1 VSEKSRFPPRRR
13 IAAKGGVMFERLFKL
28 KEHGTTVSQEV
39 VGGLTT
45 FMTMAYIIFVQPAV
59 LSAAGMN
66 FGAVMV
72 ATCISSAFAIFL
84 MAFIANYP
92 IALAPAMGHNF
103 FFVYTICLAMGVPWQ
118 TALGANFISG
128 AVFIILSF
136 FGFREALVNAIP
148 NSLKQAIAVGIG
160 LFIALIGFQ
169 WAGIVTYTPG
179 TIVGLGDIHSAP
191 VLLAIF
197 GLVLITILYT
207 LKVKG
212 AIVLGIIATAV
223 VGIPIG
229 IVKYY
234 GVLSTPPSVAPT
246 FFKLNIGA
254 ALTLSLLPTIF
265 ILFFLDLFDTVG
277 TLVGVSE
284 QAGLV
289 KDGKLPRARQA
300 LLSDAVGTV
309 AGTVMGTSTVTS
321 YIESSTGVASGARTG
336 LANVTTGLLFLVA
349 LLFYPLV
356 KMIGGGF
363 AADAGTLYPVTAP
376 ALIIVGTLMMAGVT
390 RIDWKDFSEAIP
402 AFLTIVIM
410 PYAYSITE
418 GIAVGFIFY
427 TLLKL
432 VTGRIKQVHPILIV
446 FSILFILRYIFL
458 M

>member
-1 VSEKSRFPPRRR
+1 MLER
-13 IAAKGGVMFERLFKL
+13 IFKL
-28 KEHGTTVSQEV
+28 KEHSTTISQEMI
-39 VGGLTT
+39 GGLTT

-59 LSAAGMN
+59 LSAAGMD

-72 ATCISSAFAIFL
+72 ATCVSSAVAIFL
-84 MAFIANYP
+84 MAFLANYP

-103 FFVYTICLAMGVPWQ
+103 FFVYTVCLAMGIPWQ

-128 AVFIILSF
+128 AAFILLSF
-136 FGFREALVNAIP
+136 FGFRETLVNSIP
-148 NSLKQAIAVGIG
+148 NSLKQSIAVGIG

-179 TIVGLGDIHSAP
+179 TIVGLGDLHSTP
-191 VLLAIF
+191 VLLAIL
-197 GLVLITILYT
+197 GLVIITVLYT

-212 AIVLGIIATAV
+212 AIVIGIIVTAV
-223 VGIPIG
+223 VGIPLG
-229 IVKYY
+229 VVKYY
-234 GVLSTPPSVAPT
+234 GVVSTPPSIAPT
-246 FFKLNIGA
+246 FFKLNIGG
-254 ALTLSLLPTIF
+254 ALTLTLLPTIF

-277 TLVGVSE
+277 TLIGVSE
-284 QAGLV
+284 QAGFV

-300 LLSDAVGTV
+300 LLSDAIGTV
-309 AGTVMGTSTVTS
+309 TGTVMGTSTVTS

-336 LANVTTGLLFLVA
+336 LANVTTGILFLVA

-356 KMIGGGF
+356 RMIGGGY
-363 AADAGTLYPVTAP
+363 AMDGGVLYPVTAP
-376 ALIIVGTLMMAGVT
+376 ALIIVGTLMMAGVA
-390 RIDWKDFSEAIP
+390 RIDWQDFTEAIP

-432 VTGRIKQVHPILIV
+432 VTGRIREVHPVLII

>member
-1 VSEKSRFPPRRR
+1 
-13 IAAKGGVMFERLFKL
+13 MLERLFKL
-28 KEHGTTVSQEV
+28 QEKGTTVSQEMI
-39 VGGLTT
+39 GGLTT

-59 LSAAGMN
+59 LSAAGMD

-72 ATCISSAFAIFL
+72 ATCLSSAVAIFL
-84 MAFIANYP
+84 MAFLANYP

-103 FFVYTICLAMGVPWQ
+103 FFVYTVCLAMGIPWQ

-128 AVFIILSF
+128 TVFILLSF
-136 FGFREALVNAIP
+136 FGFREALVNCIP

-179 TIVGLGDIHSAP
+179 TIVGLGDLHRPP
-191 VLLAIF
+191 VMLAVF
-197 GLVLITILYT
+197 GLFLITVLYT
-207 LKVKG
+207 LRVKG
-212 AIVLGIIATAV
+212 AIVLGIIITAI
-223 VGIPIG
+223 VGIPTG

-234 GVLSTPPSVAPT
+234 GIFSIPPSVAPT

-277 TLVGVSE
+277 TLIGVSE
-284 QAGLV
+284 QAGFV
-289 KDGKLPRARQA
+289 KDGKLPKARQA
-300 LLSDAVGTV
+300 LLSDALGTV
-309 AGTVMGTSTVTS
+309 TGTIMGTSTVTS

-336 LANVTTGLLFLVA
+336 LANVFTGILFLIA

-363 AADAGTLYPVTAP
+363 ASTAGVLYPVTAP

-390 RIDWKDFSEAIP
+390 RIDWKDFTEAIP

-410 PYAYSITE
+410 PYAFSITE

-427 TLLKL
+427 TVLKL
-432 VTGRIKQVHPILIV
+432 VTGKIKEVHPILIV
-446 FSILFILRYIFL
+446 FAVLFILRYIFL

>member
-1 VSEKSRFPPRRR
+1 MLEK
-13 IAAKGGVMFERLFKL
+13 IFKL
-28 KEHGTTVSQEV
+28 KEHDTTVSQEI

-72 ATCISSAFAIFL
+72 ATCVSSAVAIFL
-84 MAFIANYP
+84 MAFLANYP

-103 FFVYTICLAMGVPWQ
+103 FIVYTVCLTMGIPWQ

-128 AVFIILSF
+128 VVFIILSF
-136 FGFREALVNAIP
+136 FGLRESLVNSIP
-148 NSLKQAIAVGIG
+148 TCLKQAIAVGIG

-179 TIVGLGDIHSAP
+179 TIVGLGDLHSAP
-191 VLLAIF
+191 VLLAIL
-197 GLVLITILYT
+197 GLFIITILYT

-212 AIVLGIIATAV
+212 AIVIGIITTAV
-223 VGIPIG
+223 VGIPLG
-229 IVKYY
+229 IVRYY
-234 GVLSTPPSVAPT
+234 GIVSTPPSIAPT
-246 FFKLNIGA
+246 FFKLNVSA
-254 ALTLSLLPTIF
+254 AFTLSLIPIIF

-277 TLVGVSE
+277 TLIGVSE
-284 QAGLV
+284 QAGFV

-300 LLSDAVGTV
+300 LLSDAIGTV
-309 AGTVMGTSTVTS
+309 TGTIMGTSTVTS

-336 LANVTTGLLFLVA
+336 LANIATGILFLIA

-356 KMIGGGF
+356 RMIGGGY
-363 AADAGTLYPVTAP
+363 AVEGSLLYPVTAP
-376 ALIIVGTLMMAGVT
+376 ALIIVGTLMMSGVT
-390 RIDWKDFSEAIP
+390 KINWKNFTEAIP

-427 TLLKL
+427 TILKL
-432 VTGRIKQVHPILIV
+432 VTGKIKEVHPILIV
-446 FSILFILRYIFL
+446 FAVFFVLRYIFL

>member
-1 VSEKSRFPPRRR
+1 MLEK
-13 IAAKGGVMFERLFKL
+13 LFKL
-28 KEHGTTVSQEV
+28 EQHGTTVSREII
-39 VGGLTT
+39 GGLTT

-59 LSAAGMN
+59 LSAAGMD

-72 ATCISSAFAIFL
+72 ATCVSSAVAIFL
-84 MAFIANYP
+84 MAFLANYP

-103 FFVYTICLAMGVPWQ
+103 FFVYTVCLAMGIPWQ

-128 AVFIILSF
+128 AFFIILSF
-136 FGFREALVNAIP
+136 FGLRETLVNSIP

-179 TIVGLGDIHSAP
+179 TIVGLGKLHSPP

-197 GLVLITILYT
+197 GLILITILYT
-207 LKVKG
+207 LKIKG
-212 AIVLGIIATAV
+212 AIVLGIVITAI
-223 VGIPIG
+223 VGIPTG

-234 GVLSTPPSVAPT
+234 GIISTPPSVAPT
-246 FFKLNIGA
+246 FFQLNIGA

-277 TLVGVSE
+277 TLIGVSE

-300 LLSDAVGTV
+300 LLSDALGTV
-309 AGTVMGTSTVTS
+309 TGTIMGTSTVTS

-336 LANVTTGLLFLVA
+336 LANVTTGLLFLIA

-363 AADAGTLYPVTAP
+363 GIEGGVLYPVTAP
-376 ALIIVGTLMMAGVT
+376 ALIIVGTLMMSGVT
-390 RIDWKDFSEAIP
+390 RIDWNDFTEAIP

-410 PYAYSITE
+410 PYAFSITE

-427 TLLKL
+427 TMLKL
-432 VTGRIKQVHPILIV
+432 VTGKIREVHPILIV
-446 FSILFILRYIFL
+446 FAVLFILRYIFL

>member
-1 VSEKSRFPPRRR
+1 MMLEK
-13 IAAKGGVMFERLFKL
+13 LFKL
-28 KEHGTTVSQEV
+28 EQQGTTVSQEII
-39 VGGLTT
+39 GGLTT

-59 LSAAGMN
+59 LSAAGME

-72 ATCISSAFAIFL
+72 ATCISSAIAIFL
-84 MAFIANYP
+84 MAFLANYP

-103 FFVYTICLAMGVPWQ
+103 FFVYTVCLAMGIPWQ

-128 AVFIILSF
+128 ALFIILSF

-169 WAGIVTYTPG
+169 WAGIVTYKPG
-179 TIVGLGDIHSAP
+179 TIVGLGQLNSPP

-197 GLVLITILYT
+197 GLFLITVLYT
-207 LKVKG
+207 LKIKG
-212 AIVLGIIATAV
+212 AIVLGIIITAI
-223 VGIPIG
+223 VGIPTG

-234 GVLSTPPSVAPT
+234 GILSAPPSVAPT

-277 TLVGVSE
+277 TLIGVSE
-284 QAGLV
+284 QAGFV

-300 LLSDAVGTV
+300 LLADAFGTV
-309 AGTVMGTSTVTS
+309 TGTLMGTSTVTS

-356 KMIGGGF
+356 RMIGGGF
-363 AADAGTLYPVTAP
+363 AVEGGFLYPVTAP
-376 ALIIVGTLMMAGVT
+376 ALIIVGTLMMSGVT
-390 RIDWKDFSEAIP
+390 KIDWKDFSEAIP

-410 PYAYSITE
+410 PYAFSITE
-418 GIAVGFIFY
+418 GISVGFIFY
-427 TLLKL
+427 TVLKL
-432 VTGRIKQVHPILIV
+432 VTGRIKEVHPILIV
-446 FSILFILRYIFL
+446 FAVLFVLRYIFL

>member
-1 VSEKSRFPPRRR
+1 MMLDR
-13 IAAKGGVMFERLFKL
+13 IFRLQQ
-28 KEHGTTVSQEV
+28 HGTTVSQEI

-59 LSAAGMN
+59 LSAAGMD
-66 FGAVMV
+66 FGSVMV
-72 ATCISSAFAIFL
+72 ATCVSSAVAIFL
-84 MAFIANYP
+84 MAFLANYP

-128 AVFIILSF
+128 ALFIILSF
-136 FGFREALVNAIP
+136 FGLREALVNAIP

-179 TIVGLGDIHSAP
+179 TIVGLGKLSNPP

-197 GLVLITILYT
+197 GLLLITILYT
-207 LKVKG
+207 LKIKG
-212 AIVLGIIATAV
+212 AIVLGIIVTAL
-223 VGIPIG
+223 VGIPFG
-229 IVKYY
+229 IVNYH
-234 GVLSTPPSVAPT
+234 GMISAPPSVAPT

-277 TLVGVSE
+277 TLIGVSE

-300 LLSDAVGTV
+300 LLSDALGTV
-309 AGTVMGTSTVTS
+309 TGTLMGTSTVTS

-336 LANVTTGLLFLVA
+336 LANVTTGLLFLIA

-363 AADAGTLYPVTAP
+363 GIDGGTLYPVTAP
-376 ALIIVGTLMMAGVT
+376 ALIIVGTLMMSGVT
-390 RIDWKDFSEAIP
+390 KIDWKDFSEAIP

-410 PYAYSITE
+410 PYAFSITE

-432 VTGRIKQVHPILIV
+432 VTGRIREVHPILIV
-446 FSILFILRYIFL
+446 FAVLFVLRYIFL

>member
-1 VSEKSRFPPRRR
+1 
-13 IAAKGGVMFERLFKL
+13 MMLERLFKL
-28 KEHGTTVSQEV
+28 KENSTSVSQEMI
-39 VGGLTT
+39 GGLTT

-59 LSAAGMN
+59 LAAAGMD

-72 ATCISSAFAIFL
+72 ATCVSSAVAIFF
-84 MAFIANYP
+84 MAFLANYP

-103 FFVYTICLAMGVPWQ
+103 FIVYTVCLTMGIPWQ

-128 AVFIILSF
+128 VIFIILSF
-136 FGFREALVNAIP
+136 FGFRESLVNSIP
-148 NSLKQAIAVGIG
+148 NCLKQAIAVGIG

-179 TIVGLGDIHSAP
+179 TIVGLGDLHSPP
-191 VLLAIF
+191 VLLAIL
-197 GLVLITILYT
+197 GLFVITILYT

-212 AIVLGIIATAV
+212 AIVIGIVATAII
-223 VGIPIG
+223 GIPLG

-234 GVLSTPPSVAPT
+234 GVVSTPPSVLPT
-246 FFKLNIGA
+246 FLKLNVTA
-254 ALTLSLLPTIF
+254 AFTLSLIPTIF

-277 TLVGVSE
+277 TLIGVSE
-284 QAGLV
+284 QAGFV
-289 KDGKLPRARQA
+289 KEGRLPRARQA
-300 LLSDAVGTV
+300 LLSDAIGTV
-309 AGTVMGTSTVTS
+309 TGTIMGTSTVTS

-336 LANVTTGLLFLVA
+336 LANIFTGILFLVA

-356 KMIGGGF
+356 KMIGGGYGV
-363 AADAGTLYPVTAP
+363 DGSVLYPVTAP

-390 RIDWKDFSEAIP
+390 KINWKDFTEAIP

-427 TLLKL
+427 AVLKL
-432 VTGRIKQVHPILIV
+432 VTGKIREVHPILIV
-446 FSILFILRYIFL
+446 FTILFVLRYIFL

>member
-1 VSEKSRFPPRRR
+1 
-13 IAAKGGVMFERLFKL
+13 MLQRLFKL
-28 KEHGTTVSQEV
+28 KENDTSVSQEM

-59 LSAAGMN
+59 LSAAGMD

-72 ATCISSAFAIFL
+72 ATCVSSAIAIFF
-84 MAFIANYP
+84 MAFLANYP

-103 FFVYTICLAMGVPWQ
+103 FIVYTVCLTMGVPWQ

-128 AVFIILSF
+128 VVFIILSF
-136 FGFREALVNAIP
+136 FGFRESLVNSIP
-148 NSLKQAIAVGIG
+148 TSLKQAIAVGIG

-179 TIVGLGDIHSAP
+179 TIVGLGDLHIPP
-191 VLLAIF
+191 VLLAIL
-197 GLVLITILYT
+197 GLFIITILYT
-207 LKVKG
+207 LRIKG
-212 AIVLGIIATAV
+212 AIVIGIIATAII
-223 VGIPIG
+223 GIPLG

-234 GVLSTPPSVAPT
+234 GVLSTPPSISPT
-246 FFKLNIGA
+246 FLKLNVA
-254 ALTLSLLPTIF
+254 AAFTLSLLPTIF

-277 TLVGVSE
+277 TLIGVSE
-284 QAGLV
+284 QAGFV
-289 KDGKLPRARQA
+289 KEGKLPRARQA
-300 LLSDAVGTV
+300 LLSDAIGTV
-309 AGTVMGTSTVTS
+309 TGTIMGTSTVTS

-336 LANVTTGLLFLVA
+336 LANVTTGILFLIA

-356 KMIGGGF
+356 KMIGGGYMS
-363 AADAGTLYPVTAP
+363 DGGVLYPVTAP
-376 ALIIVGTLMMAGVT
+376 ALIIVGTLMMSGVT
-390 RIDWKDFSEAIP
+390 KINWKDFTEAIP

-427 TLLKL
+427 TVLKL
-432 VTGRIKQVHPILIV
+432 VTGKIKDVHPILIIFTV
-446 FSILFILRYIFL
+446 LFILRYIFL

>member
-1 VSEKSRFPPRRR
+1 MLEK
-13 IAAKGGVMFERLFKL
+13 IFKL
-28 KEHGTTVSQEV
+28 KEHSTTIGQEMI
-39 VGGLTT
+39 GGLTT

-59 LSAAGMN
+59 LSAAGMD

-72 ATCISSAFAIFL
+72 ATCVSSAVAIFL
-84 MAFIANYP
+84 MAFLANYP

-103 FFVYTICLAMGVPWQ
+103 FFVYTVCLAMGIPWQ
-118 TALGANFISG
+118 AALGANFISG
-128 AVFIILSF
+128 AVFILLSF
-136 FGFREALVNAIP
+136 FGFRETLVNSIP

-179 TIVGLGDIHSAP
+179 TIVGLGDLHSTP
-191 VLLAIF
+191 VLLAII
-197 GLVLITILYT
+197 GLFLITILYT
-207 LKVKG
+207 LKVRG
-212 AIVLGIIATAV
+212 AIVIGILVTAII
-223 VGIPIG
+223 GIPLG

-234 GVLSTPPSVAPT
+234 GVVSAPPSVAPT
-246 FFKLNIGA
+246 FFKLNVGA
-254 ALTLSLLPTIF
+254 ALTLSLVPTIF

-277 TLVGVSE
+277 TLIGVSE
-284 QAGLV
+284 QAGFV

-300 LLSDAVGTV
+300 LLSDAIGTV
-309 AGTVMGTSTVTS
+309 TGTIMGTSTVTS

-336 LANVTTGLLFLVA
+336 LANLTTGILFLIA

-356 KMIGGGF
+356 RMIGGGY
-363 AADAGTLYPVTAP
+363 AADGGILYPVTAP
-376 ALIIVGTLMMAGVT
+376 ALIIVGTLMMSGVT
-390 RIDWKDFSEAIP
+390 KIDWHDFTEAIP

-432 VTGRIKQVHPILIV
+432 VTGKIKEVHPVLIV
-446 FSILFILRYIFL
+446 FTVLFVLRYIFL

>member
-1 VSEKSRFPPRRR
+1 MLER
-13 IAAKGGVMFERLFKL
+13 IFKL
-28 KEHGTTVSQEV
+28 KEHSTTISQEMI
-39 VGGLTT
+39 GGLTT

-59 LSAAGMN
+59 LSAAGMD

-72 ATCISSAFAIFL
+72 ATCVSSAVAIFL
-84 MAFIANYP
+84 MAFLANYP

-103 FFVYTICLAMGVPWQ
+103 FFVYTVCLAMGIPWQ

-128 AVFIILSF
+128 AAFILLSF
-136 FGFREALVNAIP
+136 FGFRETLVNSIP
-148 NSLKQAIAVGIG
+148 NSLKQSIAVGIG

-179 TIVGLGDIHSAP
+179 TIVGLGDLHSTP
-191 VLLAIF
+191 VLLAIL
-197 GLVLITILYT
+197 GLVIITVLYT

-212 AIVLGIIATAV
+212 AIVIGIIVTAV
-223 VGIPIG
+223 VGIPLG
-229 IVKYY
+229 VVKYY
-234 GVLSTPPSVAPT
+234 GVVSTPPSIAPT
-246 FFKLNIGA
+246 FFKLNIGG
-254 ALTLSLLPTIF
+254 ALTLTLLPTIF

-277 TLVGVSE
+277 TLIGVSE
-284 QAGLV
+284 QAGFV

-300 LLSDAVGTV
+300 LLSDAIGTV
-309 AGTVMGTSTVTS
+309 TGTVMGTSTVTS

-336 LANVTTGLLFLVA
+336 LANVTTGILFLVA

-356 KMIGGGF
+356 RMIGGGY
-363 AADAGTLYPVTAP
+363 AMDGGVLYPVTAP
-376 ALIIVGTLMMAGVT
+376 ALIIVGTLMMAGVA
-390 RIDWKDFSEAIP
+390 RIDWQDFTEAIP

-432 VTGRIKQVHPILIV
+432 VTGRIREVHPVLII
-446 FSILFILRYIFL
+446 FSILFVLRYAFL